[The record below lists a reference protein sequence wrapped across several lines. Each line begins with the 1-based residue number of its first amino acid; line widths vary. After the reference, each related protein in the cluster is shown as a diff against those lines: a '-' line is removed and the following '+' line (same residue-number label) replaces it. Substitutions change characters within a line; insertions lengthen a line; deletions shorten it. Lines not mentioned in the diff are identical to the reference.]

1 MVERLLLVAALACCT
16 CGMAWLA
23 LSMKAHWHQ
32 VRGSRPPARGTRRQ
46 LRWMGVVALLGSLLL
61 CLQADHV
68 SMASLVW
75 LMSLIP
81 AILIVAFTL
90 AWRPHWLSWLVVWVR
105 DP

>member
-16 CGMAWLA
+16 CGMAWFA
-23 LSMKAHWHQ
+23 LSMKAHWRQ
-32 VRGSRPPARGTRRQ
+32 VRGTPPPAPRTLRQ
-46 LRWMGVVALLGSLLL
+46 LRWMGVVALLASLSL
-61 CLQADHV
+61 CLRVDHA

-75 LMSLIP
+75 LMSIIP

-90 AWRPHWLSWLVVWVR
+90 AWRPQWLSWLVLWVR